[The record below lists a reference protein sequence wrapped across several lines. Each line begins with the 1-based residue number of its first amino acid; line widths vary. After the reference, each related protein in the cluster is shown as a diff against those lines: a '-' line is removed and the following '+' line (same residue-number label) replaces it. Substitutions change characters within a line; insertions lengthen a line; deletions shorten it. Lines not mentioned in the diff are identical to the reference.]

1 LKAIITYI
9 FLFGTLTS
17 LAQSPLKETK
27 SPHTASILSAV
38 LPGAGQFYNEKY
50 WKIPIVYGAMG
61 AALYFANDNN
71 KNYINYK
78 SALESRNNGQIDQ
91 YNDIYSDTQLL
102 TIIDFYQR
110 NRDIS
115 YILLAAAYVLNI
127 VDASVDAHLF
137 DFNINENLSVRA
149 QPRITNNFNRLQ
161 PVISFQINL

>member
-1 LKAIITYI
+1 MKAIVTYI
-9 FLFGTLTS
+9 FLFGTLAS

-61 AALYFANDNN
+61 TALYFANDNN
-71 KNYINYK
+71 QNYQNFKN
-78 SALESRNNGQIDQ
+78 ALESRNKGELDQ
-91 YNDIYSDTQLL
+91 YNEIYSNTQLL

-115 YILLAAAYVLNI
+115 YILLAAAYILNI

-137 DFNINENLSVRA
+137 DFDINEDLSVSTK
-149 QPRITNNFNRLQ
+149 PSVTSEFNKLQ